1 MAWKTRE
8 REQLHVHVHA
18 RRRRDLSARVARRGG
33 GGWLAL
39 GWRRRKR
46 KRKRKAGRRV
56 KGVIYWGKRRASST
70 VEAGTAATSLRHCT
84 APYGTN
90 VVRSRV
96 YERAPPVHA
105 GVGRRW
111 GHVGGRGGEISLRA
125 RVHGSRENREPT
137 ATAETAPRRQP
148 GGDSS
153 G

>member
-1 MAWKTRE
+1 MKDERE
-8 REQLHVHVHA
+8 RAIACTRACSKAEGSLGA
-18 RRRRDLSARVARRGG
+18 RSTPR
-33 GGWLAL
+33 
-39 GWRRRKR
+39 
-46 KRKRKAGRRV
+46 GRRLV
-56 KGVIYWGKRRASST
+56 SSRLTKEKEKEKEKGGEARERGNLLGEEASEFHGGS
-70 VEAGTAATSLRHCT
+70 GHRCNLATPL
-84 APYGTN
+84 YGTN